1 VVRVSPSVTRMPE
14 AILRSAQDDRASR
27 TAFSVWTDALPHP
40 GWLNMAIDT
49 ALLERAEAGERWL
62 RLYTW
67 DPPCLSFGRH
77 EPAARRYDAERIET
91 LGLPVV
97 RRPTGGRAVWH
108 AQELTYAVAVP
119 IATLGSLQE
128 SYREIHLLLRDA
140 LRSLGAAA
148 ELAPAGRPNPVD
160 AGACFASPTGGEV
173 MIAGRKVVGSAQL
186 RQGTALLQ
194 HGSVLL
200 DGDQA
205 TVAAVSRGA
214 APADLSAPLS
224 QVLGRPV
231 GWAEAAE
238 AIVAAVEARWG
249 LPSAR
254 AHSPDAILD
263 RAMAHA
269 ERFRSTSWTW
279 QGTSPR

>member
-1 VVRVSPSVTRMPE
+1 MVRVSPSVTRMPQP
-14 AILRSAQDDRASR
+14 ILRSAQDDAAPRA
-27 TAFSVWTDALPHP
+27 AFLVWTDPLPHP

-49 ALLERAEAGERWL
+49 VLLERAEAGERWL
-62 RLYTW
+62 RLYAW

-77 EPAARRYDAERIET
+77 EPAPRRYDMDHIET
-91 LGLPVV
+91 LGLAVV

-108 AQELTYAVAVP
+108 ARELTYAVAVP

-148 ELAPAGRPNPVD
+148 ELAPARRPDPVD
-160 AGACFASPTGGEV
+160 AGACFASPAGGEV
-173 MIAGRKVVGSAQL
+173 MVAGRKVVGSAQL

-200 DGDQA
+200 DGDQS

-231 GWAEAAE
+231 GWTEAAD
-238 AIVAAVEARWG
+238 AIAAAVEARWG
-249 LPSAR
+249 LSSAR
-254 AHSPDAILD
+254 AHTPDAILE

-269 ERFRSTSWTW
+269 GRFRSTGWTW
-279 QGTSPR
+279 QGTSPG